1 MMFRII
7 YYAILFYIFYKVVS
21 YLLRL
26 FSASSK
32 KNESESN
39 PVKQKDTDRKR
50 FNIEQ
55 KDIVEASFEE
65 IKDDKKEQAQ

>member
-1 MMFRII
+1 MFRLI
-7 YYAILFYIFYKVVS
+7 YYAILFYIFYKVIS

-32 KNESESN
+32 KNESEPN